1 MHELSV
7 TRNIVAI
14 VAEKAGKRPVKRV
27 KLVIGKLAGIEV
39 PAIRFCFDVVAKGT
53 VVEGATLEIE
63 EPAGR
68 GSCRECGEEMG
79 IARLV
84 ATCPCERRA
93 RIDIV
98 SGEELLVREMET

>member
-14 VAEKAGKRPVKRV
+14 VSDKAGERPVKRV

-53 VVEGATLEIE
+53 VVEGAKLEIE

-68 GSCRECGEEMG
+68 GTCRECGDNVALE
-79 IARLV
+79 RLV

-98 SGEELLVREMET
+98 AGEELLVREMET